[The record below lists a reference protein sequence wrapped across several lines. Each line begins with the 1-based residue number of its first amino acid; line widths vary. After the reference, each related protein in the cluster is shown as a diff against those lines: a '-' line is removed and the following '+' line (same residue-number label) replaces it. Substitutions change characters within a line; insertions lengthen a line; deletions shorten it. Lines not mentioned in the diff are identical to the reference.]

1 VIVAHHG
8 GEASLLPALLAAAGS
23 LSVSIALFRA
33 ELVRLSRRLRRR
45 PPTET
50 EKRGGER

>member
-23 LSVSIALFRA
+23 LSVSLALFRV
-33 ELVRLSRRLRRR
+33 ELVRLGRRLRRR
-45 PPTET
+45 QRHET